1 MASPIVWTRGWE
13 KAGQSA
19 TQKMEVRLP
28 MINIFI
34 SLYNGLMGDDGAG
47 RLEKNRHLFQC
58 VGVIFVM
65 KLCERAR
72 LIKSVFFR

>member
-1 MASPIVWTRGWE
+1 
-13 KAGQSA
+13 
-19 TQKMEVRLP
+19 
-28 MINIFI
+28 
-34 SLYNGLMGDDGAG
+34 MGDDGAG

-72 LIKSVFFR
+72 LIKSVFFVNFFLDKYVAAYNLTI